1 MNKTIAYLFAA
12 LAVVALSG
20 CGNLQRQSRTF
31 STDGQSGI
39 TVDASQRAV
48 YSVNKTFGD
57 GKQWRA
63 FCAEPSPDAL
73 SALVSSFGL
82 DASIGTAGVSKA
94 LGLAGSAQDSTA
106 SIGLRTQTI
115 QLLRDAMYRLC
126 EGYASGALDDVAF
139 ARLQRRYQHIMLALL
154 AIEQLTGPVVA
165 QQAALSGS
173 ASAGMGQALGEITKL
188 VADQTAVV
196 SQLER
201 DLKDAKAEA
210 GKTDATDQAK
220 KKAKDLE
227 NQLADAKSIG
237 AKLEEKFNSSQRL
250 FTQASGQALFAASQS
265 SHGAGTS
272 TIALVADKIAGI
284 VTFVVGYDY
293 TKDTCLDILLSR
305 NGDELVNARTFEIV
319 LPFCVKAYGL
329 DKPAAD
335 ALALAAKSRPES
347 IIKDRQLPAK
357 PPVPPA
363 PK

>member
-1 MNKTIAYLFAA
+1 MKKIFQLIC
-12 LAVVALSG
+12 LGVVVAVLAG

-31 STDGQSGI
+31 NTDGNSGI
-39 TVDASQRAV
+39 TVDASQRAI

-82 DASIGTAGVSKA
+82 DASVGAAGVSKA
-94 LGLAGSAQDSTA
+94 LGLTGSAQDSTA

-126 EGYASGALDDVAF
+126 EGYASGALNDVSF
-139 ARLQRRYQHIMLALL
+139 ARLQRRYQHVMLSLL

-201 DLKDAKAEA
+201 DLKEAKADA
-210 GKTDATDQAK
+210 AKADATDQVK

-227 NQLADAKSIG
+227 NQLSDAKSV
-237 AKLEEKFNSSQRL
+237 ASKLEEKFSSSQRL

-265 SHGAGTS
+265 SGGAGTS
-272 TIALVADKIAGI
+272 TIALVAQKIESI
-284 VTFVVGYDY
+284 VKHVVDADY
-293 TKDTCLDILLSR
+293 TKDVCLDTLLSP
-305 NGDELVNARTFEIV
+305 GSDAIVGAKTFEIV
-319 LPFCVKAYGL
+319 VQFCAKAYKL
-329 DKPAAD
+329 DAKEAE
-335 ALALAAKSRPES
+335 ALASAAKERSQ
-347 IIKDRQLPAK
+347 IIKERT
-357 PPVPPA
+357 PPPPPA
-363 PK
+363 PRPN

>member
-1 MNKTIAYLFAA
+1 MNKMIACLLAA
-12 LAVVALSG
+12 LSVVALSG

-39 TVDASQRAV
+39 TVDASQRAI
-48 YSVNKTFGD
+48 YSVNKTLGD

-73 SALVSSFGL
+73 SALVSSLGL
-82 DASIGTAGVSKA
+82 DASVGAAGVAKA

-126 EGYASGALDDVAF
+126 EGYASGALNDISF
-139 ARLQRRYQHIMLALL
+139 ARLQRRYQHVMLALL

-173 ASAGMGQALGEITKL
+173 TSAGMSQALGEITKL

-210 GKTDATDQAK
+210 VKPDATEQTK

-227 NQLADAKSIG
+227 NQLSDAKSVA
-237 AKLEEKFNSSQRL
+237 AKIDDKFNSSQRL
-250 FTQASGQALFAASQS
+250 FTQASGQALFAASQI
-265 SHGAGTS
+265 GGGGGTS
-272 TIALVADKIAGI
+272 TIALVAGKIADI
-284 VTFVVGYDY
+284 VTLVIKADY
-293 TKDTCLDILLSR
+293 TKDVCLDTLLSR
-305 NGDELVNARTFEIV
+305 DGDEVVNAKTFEV
-319 LPFCVKAYGL
+319 VVQFCAKAYEL
-329 DKPAAD
+329 SPSEAKVVVDAAQERSK
-335 ALALAAKSRPES
+335 AVIARQPFMPPPTPRPN
-347 IIKDRQLPAK
+347 
-357 PPVPPA
+357 
-363 PK
+363 